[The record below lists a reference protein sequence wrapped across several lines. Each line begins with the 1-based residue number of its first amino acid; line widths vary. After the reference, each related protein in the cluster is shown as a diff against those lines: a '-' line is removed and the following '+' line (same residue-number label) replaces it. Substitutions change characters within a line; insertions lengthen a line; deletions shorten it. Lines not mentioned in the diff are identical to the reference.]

1 MTRAVL
7 FAVAAVLLQS
17 PSPVVRF
24 GQAVTWA
31 EVDTSHLKGR
41 PAQLA
46 WSDDGSTIYL
56 QLVEGDTVKN
66 LKFRHYTVQRDGALK
81 PIDAEPIW
89 AREYWKWKSA
99 KTFFGDPDLAIE
111 VDTQHQL
118 LDDLNN
124 RNRTVYLESGRL
136 YETVV
141 ASKRNGGSIVVNR
154 LLLKSH
160 IIGEFIDEQ
169 VFPGYTFGWSPREL
183 GMIAYRAQNG
193 RLTVMNTFG
202 ETEAAP
208 GLKDVLLPG
217 WSEDGE
223 SIACLERIAR
233 NKFAVMVVGVQ

>member
-1 MTRAVL
+1 MTRAL
-7 FAVAAVLLQS
+7 LCAVAAVLLQS
-17 PSPVVRF
+17 PPSVVHF
-24 GQAVTWA
+24 GQPVTWT

-56 QLVEGDTVKN
+56 QLVEGDSAKN
-66 LKFRHYTVQRDGALK
+66 LKFRHYTVQRDGAPK

-89 AREYWKWKSA
+89 AKEYWKWKSA
-99 KTFFGDPDLAIE
+99 KTFFGDPDLTIE
-111 VDTQHQL
+111 VDTQHRL
-118 LDDLNN
+118 LDDVHD
-124 RNRTVYLESGRL
+124 NRTVYLESGRL

-141 ASKRNGGSIVVNR
+141 ASKRNGGSILVNR
-154 LLLKSH
+154 LMLKGH

-183 GMIAYRAQNG
+183 GMIAFRGTNG
-193 RLTVMNTFG
+193 HLTVMNTYG
-202 ETEAAP
+202 QTDASQ

-223 SIACLERIAR
+223 SIACLERMAR
-233 NKFAVMVVGVQ
+233 NRFAVVVIAVQ